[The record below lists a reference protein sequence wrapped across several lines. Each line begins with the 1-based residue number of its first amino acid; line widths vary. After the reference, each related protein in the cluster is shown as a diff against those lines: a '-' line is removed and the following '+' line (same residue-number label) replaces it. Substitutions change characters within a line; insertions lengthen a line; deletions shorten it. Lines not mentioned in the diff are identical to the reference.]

1 MDAAVAVQA
10 SMGVGQVGGQEG
22 IPEQGQQG
30 MDGATPTL
38 PTWKGR
44 KRSRKARLASRK
56 RCIRASGY
64 PKPNQLNGGKTG
76 ILILIEDAWE
86 TLQMI
91 AS

>member
-1 MDAAVAVQA
+1 MDATVAVQA

-30 MDGATPTL
+30 MAEATLAP

-44 KRSRKARLASRK
+44 RSSRKARLATRR

-64 PKPNQLNGGKTG
+64 PKQNQMNGGKTR
-76 ILILIEDAWE
+76 ILDMNAPREPY
-86 TLQMI
+86 T
-91 AS
+91 